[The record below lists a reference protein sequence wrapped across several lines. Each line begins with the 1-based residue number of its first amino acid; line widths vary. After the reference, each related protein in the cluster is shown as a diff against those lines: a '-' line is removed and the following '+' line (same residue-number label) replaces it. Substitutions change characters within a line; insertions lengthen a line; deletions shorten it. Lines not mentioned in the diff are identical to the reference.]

1 MQFNR
6 TTPLA
11 LAAVLLLQ
19 FSAIE
24 GSSALSPN
32 SVSNVFDRSASKK
45 ELANPSVIV
54 LDQKSGE
61 VVFSKNPNS
70 LRKPASVQKI
80 FAAVSALTHMQP
92 SDSFTTRVSL
102 GQREGTLVIA
112 GERDPWISFNHRDA
126 LRLDRTSLP
135 RIENKSFS
143 ALQEAY
149 PAGLKKIKIY
159 YSNLYSQEVAHIKA
173 FYKKRGISAAMK
185 LVNSREIQELAGKEI
200 LTSSSPEL
208 QRMLAYILTW
218 SDNALTERIARLAAR
233 AAGES
238 VDEKGVAATFEA
250 ILDSFD
256 IDSSKLLV
264 QDASGLSRQNKV
276 TAAQVGALLLK
287 IRYEPQF
294 APLISGLPIGG
305 ITGTMQDRFRDTAP
319 DAIGLVKAKTGTLR
333 GTTNLA
339 GYVESGDREY
349 AFVIIADRHSRTS
362 AAAKR
367 AKATVDR
374 ILGRIAEPLMPEI
387 VIEPDE
393 FNTEMTA
400 TI

>member
-1 MQFNR
+1 M
-6 TTPLA
+6 
-11 LAAVLLLQ
+11 
-19 FSAIE
+19 
-24 GSSALSPN
+24 
-32 SVSNVFDRSASKK
+32 
-45 ELANPSVIV
+45 IV

-185 LVNSREIQELAGKEI
+185 LANSREIQELAGKEI

-218 SDNALTERIARLAAR
+218 SDNALT
-233 AAGES
+233 
-238 VDEKGVAATFEA
+238 
-250 ILDSFD
+250 
-256 IDSSKLLV
+256 
-264 QDASGLSRQNKV
+264 
-276 TAAQVGALLLK
+276 
-287 IRYEPQF
+287 
-294 APLISGLPIGG
+294 
-305 ITGTMQDRFRDTAP
+305 
-319 DAIGLVKAKTGTLR
+319 
-333 GTTNLA
+333 
-339 GYVESGDREY
+339 
-349 AFVIIADRHSRTS
+349 
-362 AAAKR
+362 
-367 AKATVDR
+367 
-374 ILGRIAEPLMPEI
+374 
-387 VIEPDE
+387 
-393 FNTEMTA
+393 
-400 TI
+400 